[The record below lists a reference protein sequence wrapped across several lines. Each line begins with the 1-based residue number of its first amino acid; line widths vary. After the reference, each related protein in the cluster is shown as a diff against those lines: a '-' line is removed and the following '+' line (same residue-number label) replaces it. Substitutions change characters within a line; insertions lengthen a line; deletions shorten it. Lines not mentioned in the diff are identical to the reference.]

1 MMDKLKYRIDILKF
15 KVTIF
20 TSLFAGIVY
29 LVVNYEKISRFISPY
44 WFAIL
49 IFALLAYAL
58 IGYLK
63 NLGEL
68 SKIDENIKKEAK

>member
-1 MMDKLKYRIDILKF
+1 MDQMKYHIDILKF

-29 LVVNYEKISRFISPY
+29 MIYNYEKINKFMPNY
-44 WFAIL
+44 WFALL
-49 IFALLAYAL
+49 IFILLVYAL

-63 NLGEL
+63 NLKEL
-68 SKIDENIKKEAK
+68 SKIDEDIKKDLL